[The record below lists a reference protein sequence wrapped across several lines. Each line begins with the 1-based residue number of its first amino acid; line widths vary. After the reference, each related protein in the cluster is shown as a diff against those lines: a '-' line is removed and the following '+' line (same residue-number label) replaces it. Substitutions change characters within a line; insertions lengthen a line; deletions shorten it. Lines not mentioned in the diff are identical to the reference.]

1 MIYNP
6 PDLSMGQISLKV
18 NEMEGFPC
26 GIVVKMR
33 ASAGDAGR
41 GLVHRLRRSLGVGNG
56 NSLQYSCL
64 ENFMDRRAWQG
75 YSA

>member
-26 GIVVKMR
+26 GIVVKNL
-33 ASAGDAGR
+33 AAKQDTW
-41 GLVHRLRRSLGVGNG
+41 
-56 NSLQYSCL
+56 
-64 ENFMDRRAWQG
+64 F
-75 YSA
+75 